1 MVDTPELE
9 DQDQAEVLDETN
21 LTRDG
26 EDIANFDEIPDVFD
40 VTEAIGDAGED
51 EEADDGIETEEDVD
65 EEYDAR
71 ITPRTRLEDRPE
83 SDGSVRGRLRKR
95 PEEQIIDDEGND
107 PDGFVDDDDENSGF
121 EDDDDS

>member
-26 EDIANFDEIPDVFD
+26 EDIANFDEILDVFD

-65 EEYDAR
+65 EEHDAR
-71 ITPRTRLEDRPE
+71 ISPHTRLEDRPE
-83 SDGSVRGRLRKR
+83 TEGIVRGRLRR
-95 PEEQIIDDEGND
+95 TPEDQIIDDEEDD
-107 PDGFVDDDDENSGF
+107 PAGF